1 MKRKINLTIVLLILM
16 VFSFSG
22 ASAQKEKFQSIFIYN
37 FTKYI
42 KWPDS
47 YNSGNF
53 VITVLG
59 NSSIFES
66 LKQMA
71 AQKAQTNGKA
81 IQVKKAND
89 MSEIGDAHVLFISE
103 NQLSQMDQ
111 IISSTSG
118 KPMLIVTEKPGMGG
132 QGATINFVE
141 KDSKIKFE
149 LNQENAES
157 RGLKV
162 SSSLAGLAI
171 LI

>member
-1 MKRKINLTIVLLILM
+1 MKRKINPTIVLLILM

-22 ASAQKEKFQSIFIYN
+22 AFAQKEKFQSIFIYN

-53 VITVLG
+53 EITVLG

-81 IQVKKAND
+81 IHVKKAND

-103 NQLSQMDQ
+103 NQLTQMDQ

-118 KPMLIVTEKPGMGG
+118 KPILIITEKPGMGVR
-132 QGATINFVE
+132 GATINFIE

-149 LNQENAES
+149 LNQDNAES